1 MKLKEIRELS
11 TEELNA
17 KIYELKEQLFNDR
30 LKQAVGQLENT
41 ARINKV
47 KKSIAVMKTIITE
60 KTNALVK

>member
-30 LKQAVGQLENT
+30 RKQAVGQLENGKALT
-41 ARINKV
+41 SARKDIGRIYTVLRERELGIK
-47 KKSIAVMKTIITE
+47 
-60 KTNALVK
+60 

>member
-30 LKQAVGQLENT
+30 RKQAVGQLENGK
-41 ARINKV
+41 A
-47 KKSIAVMKTIITE
+47 
-60 KTNALVK
+60 

>member
-30 LKQAVGQLENT
+30 RKQAVGQLENCKVLT
-41 ARINKV
+41 NARKDIARIYTVLRERELGIK
-47 KKSIAVMKTIITE
+47 
-60 KTNALVK
+60 